1 MCFPPQAVL
10 DSLRRKEGIAN
21 IQGSAEWIVSSL
33 IVKGLVI
40 AMIMGTFAMAVA
52 EAQYQPQVERE
63 RERESANKYVYLQYM
78 YIYFPR

>member
-52 EAQYQPQVERE
+52 EAQYQPQAERE
-63 RERESANKYVYLQYM
+63 RERERAISTA
-78 YIYFPR
+78 